1 MPCLDLFFNL
11 GSRLSDKN
19 DKSWEKKLKLFW
31 LEKFGEKNNIIGPK
45 NNLFLP
51 KNEYKLYKKLTQ
63 FKRHVSKT
71 ITNWQLSILLCFSA
85 IFQILMWVLKI
96 LEKGFLKLSQLYSSP
111 LWISV
116 LVNMGEALKMSH
128 FWVLRFQAL
137 KWSYSII
144 FKIFTKQ

>member
-1 MPCLDLFFNL
+1 MT
-11 GSRLSDKN
+11 KVE
-19 DKSWEKKLKLFW
+19 KKKLKLFW

-96 LEKGFLKLSQLYSSP
+96 LEKG
-111 LWISV
+111 
-116 LVNMGEALKMSH
+116 
-128 FWVLRFQAL
+128 WVLRFQAL
-137 KWSYSII
+137 KWSYSFI